1 MNDEQLTKELEEA
14 LAVEPTPQFLA
25 RVRREIGRERS
36 QLSARFP
43 WTLIAAGT
51 TATAVVVGIAMFQ
64 TSKPIT
70 SQPETVFKVE
80 SPLPEPATPATP
92 PARTVPK
99 AAAKQVTR
107 RPAEPEVLID
117 PREVAAL
124 QSFLN
129 DVQEQNIAPDGL
141 EKLFESA
148 KKAERVTVEPMPIAA
163 IEPIVILPL
172 SSAGPETGGDL

>member
-25 RVRREIGRERS
+25 RVRREISRERS
-36 QLSARFP
+36 PFSSRFP
-43 WTLIAAGT
+43 WAIAAVGM
-51 TATAVVVGIAMFQ
+51 AVAVVGVLVYP
-64 TSKPIT
+64 SKPMT
-70 SQPETVFKVE
+70 VQPGAVSEVE
-80 SPLPEPATPATP
+80 SPLPAPTIPVAPAIKTTPK
-92 PARTVPK
+92 VV
-99 AAAKQVTR
+99 AKHVSD

-117 PREVAAL
+117 PREMAAL
-124 QSFLN
+124 RSFLD
-129 DVQEQNIAPDGL
+129 DVQERSIAPARL

-148 KKAERVTVEPMPIAA
+148 KTARRAAIEPMPIAA

>member
-25 RVRREIGRERS
+25 RVRREIGSERS
-36 QLSARFP
+36 PLSARFR

-51 TATAVVVGIAMFQ
+51 AATAVVAGIAMFQ
-64 TSKPIT
+64 PAKPIAL
-70 SQPETVFKVE
+70 QPFTLSKQESLLPAPAIPAAQATKTVQ
-80 SPLPEPATPATP
+80 
-92 PARTVPK
+92 K
-99 AAAKQVTR
+99 AVAKQVT

-129 DVQEQNIAPDGL
+129 DVQEQNITPASL
-141 EKLFESA
+141 VELFESA
-148 KKAERVTVEPMPIAA
+148 KRAERVTIETMPIAA